1 MEGTKVSV
9 RILADSTCDLPKE
22 LAEQYGITIIPLRVV
37 EGNNTYLDGID
48 ITADE
53 VLRQCEKEGKK
64 FGTTAVNTEEYLSIY
79 RPIREAGDEI
89 VHFTIS
95 SEMSSC
101 YQNAVLAGKELGGVY
116 VIDSRNLST
125 GIAQLAIDAA
135 LMARE
140 GKSGQ
145 EIFDILEEKKKK
157 LDVSF
162 VLDTLVYLARG
173 GRCSAVAAFG
183 ANLLQLK
190 PCIEVKDGKM
200 GVGKKYRGKLDK
212 SIVHYIHDK
221 LADVDSLDLTRIFC
235 TDSGVSDEI
244 YAQAEA
250 AIRECAPFKEIIHT
264 RAGCTVSSHCGPNTL
279 GILFYRK

>member
-1 MEGTKVSV
+1 MSV
-9 RILADSTCDLPKE
+9 RVFADSTCDLPKE
-22 LAEQYGITIIPLRVV
+22 LAEQYDITIAPLFVI
-37 EGNNTYLDGID
+37 EGGKMYRDGID
-48 ITADE
+48 ITADQ
-53 VLRQCEKEGKK
+53 VLEQCEKQGKK
-64 FGTTAVNTEEYLSIY
+64 FSTTAVNVDEYRKLFKSTV
-79 RPIREAGDEI
+79 EAGNEI
-89 VHFTIS
+89 IHFTIS

-101 YQNAVLAGKELGGVY
+101 YQNAVNAASELSGVY
-116 VIDSRNLST
+116 VIDSQNLST
-125 GIAQLAIDAA
+125 GIAQLALDAA
-135 LMARE
+135 IMARE
-140 GKSGQ
+140 GKSGR
-145 EIFDILEEKKKK
+145 EIFDILEEKKKR

-162 VLDTLVYLARG
+162 VLDTLTYLARG

-183 ANLLQLK
+183 ANLMQLK

-212 SIVHYIHDK
+212 CIVRYIHDK
-221 LADVDSLDLTRIFC
+221 LADVDTLDMTRIFC

>member
-1 MEGTKVSV
+1 MFYGFDPTFIILIPAIIFTVYAQRKVQ
-9 RILADSTCDLPKE
+9 STYAAYSRVATRK
-22 LAEQYGITIIPLRVV
+22 GIT
-37 EGNNTYLDGID
+37 GGQ
-48 ITADE
+48 TA
-53 VLRQCEKEGKK
+53 R
-64 FGTTAVNTEEYLSIY
+64 
-79 RPIREAGDEI
+79 
-89 VHFTIS
+89 
-95 SEMSSC
+95 M
-101 YQNAVLAGKELGGVY
+101 
-116 VIDSRNLST
+116 
-125 GIAQLAIDAA
+125 
-135 LMARE
+135 
-140 GKSGQ
+140 
-145 EIFDILEEKKKK
+145 ILEEKKKR

-162 VLDTLVYLARG
+162 VLDTLTYLARG

-183 ANLLQLK
+183 ANLMQLK

-212 SIVHYIHDK
+212 CIVRYIHDK
-221 LADVDSLDLTRIFC
+221 LADVDTLDMTRIFC